1 MHDCELGNLNR
12 DLCRFDD
19 MKFMIYMPESGQVKG
34 KAFMRACKMHMLN
47 ISVSGDELWS
57 GHILIFLAFSSG

>member
-19 MKFMIYMPESGQVKG
+19 MKFMIYMPESGQAKG
-34 KAFMRACKMHMLN
+34 KAFMRACKMHMLS
-47 ISVSGDELWS
+47 ISVSGDEL
-57 GHILIFLAFSSG
+57 